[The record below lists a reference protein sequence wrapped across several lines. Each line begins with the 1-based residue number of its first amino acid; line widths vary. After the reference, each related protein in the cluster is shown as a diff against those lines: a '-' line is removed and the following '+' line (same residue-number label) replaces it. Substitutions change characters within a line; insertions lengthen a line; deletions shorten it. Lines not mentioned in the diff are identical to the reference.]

1 MEVLRTK
8 TNAETKGQFAGNMK
22 LLQFT
27 PHPSIDGSFDVAC
40 AVLCMDVHCEE
51 KYSGCAHLYTNDMPH
66 VHNINAGLLSSL
78 FRVRLTLI
86 HHKTAA
92 SHFYAAHHLF
102 MRLKHAG
109 HPPQM
114 R

>member
-8 TNAETKGQFAGNMK
+8 TNAETKGQFAGNMN

-40 AVLCMDVHCEE
+40 AVLCMDVHYEE

-78 FRVRLTLI
+78 FRGRLTLI
-86 HHKTAA
+86 HQKTAA

-102 MRLKHAG
+102 MGLKHAG